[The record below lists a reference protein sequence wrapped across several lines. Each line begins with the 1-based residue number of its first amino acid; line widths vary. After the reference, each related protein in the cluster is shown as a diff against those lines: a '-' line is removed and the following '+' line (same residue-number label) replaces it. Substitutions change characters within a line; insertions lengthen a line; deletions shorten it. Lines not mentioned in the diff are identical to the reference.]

1 MDDAQT
7 GEGKGLQMRK
17 RLLTALVAL
26 SLFGAIYPTTAARA
40 TSDDPCA
47 PAEDGSVPE
56 MCQSGVAFPEMG
68 GAFFSAT
75 FTQLV
80 TAGELSRA
88 LFNVESGSIMFSEG
102 DLSATVGCN
111 SVFGAAELTLGNLS
125 AGVPDTLVLA
135 GPLASTKMYCDGLME
150 AEAALISI
158 LEGEFLSLVGDGITS
173 SNGIIRIEG
182 GVPIAM
188 AAVIEPEYPQYPPF
202 TVQVDGTNY
211 SVEGGQDGGYVVI
224 DGDQLSASVGCNT
237 LFAGVTVEGDTLL
250 LDGPLISTMMYCEG
264 LMDAEAALATVL
276 QGKNLTWVTPFDLRS
291 DSGSVAFAVYD
302 LCGDCV
308 TPPGEPSDPT
318 GLAVALTLLF
328 APIGAAAVALS
339 RGLATKN

>member
-1 MDDAQT
+1 
-7 GEGKGLQMRK
+7 MRN
-17 RLLTALVAL
+17 RLLSALMLAGL
-26 SLFGAIYPTTAARA
+26 LGIFAPASSAYA

-56 MCQSGVAFPEMG
+56 MCQGGVAFPEMG
-68 GAFFSAT
+68 GAFFSAE

-88 LFNVESGSIMFSEG
+88 LFNIESGSITFSDG
-102 DLSATVGCN
+102 SLSATVGCN
-111 SVFGAAELTLGNLS
+111 NVFGSAELTIGDPSTITLS
-125 AGVPDTLVLA
+125 
-135 GPLASTKMYCDGLME
+135 GPLASTKMFCEGLME

-158 LEGEFLSLVGDGITS
+158 LEGEFLSIVGDGITS
-173 SNGIIRIEG
+173 SNGMIRVEG

-188 AAVIEPEYPQYPPF
+188 PDVIAPQYPPF
-202 TVQVDGTNY
+202 TIQIDDTSYDVT
-211 SVEGGQDGGYVVI
+211 GGYVVI
-224 DGDQLSASVGCNT
+224 DGDRLSASVGCNT
-237 LFAGVTVEGDTLL
+237 LGGGVLVDGDTLT

-276 QGKNLTWVTPFDLRS
+276 QGENLTWVSPFELRS
-291 DSGSVAFAVYD
+291 DAGAVIFVS

-308 TPPGEPSDPT
+308 TPPGEPSNPT
-318 GLAVALTLLF
+318 GLAIALTLLF

-339 RGLATKN
+339 RGLATRS

>member
-1 MDDAQT
+1 
-7 GEGKGLQMRK
+7 MRK

-26 SLFGAIYPTTAARA
+26 SLFGAIYPATAVRA

-47 PAEDGSVPE
+47 PGEDGSVPE

-80 TAGELSRA
+80 TGGELSRA
-88 LFNVESGSIMFSEG
+88 LFNVESGSITFSDG
-102 DLSATVGCN
+102 SLSATVGCN
-111 SVFGAAELTLGNLS
+111 SIFGSAELIFGDLS
-125 AGVPDTLVLA
+125 AGSPSTLDLA
-135 GPLASTKMYCDGLME
+135 GPLAATKMYCDGLME
-150 AEAALISI
+150 AEEALISI
-158 LEGEFLSLVGDGITS
+158 LEGDLLSLVGDGITS

-188 AAVIEPEYPQYPPF
+188 ADVIEIEPEYPQYPPF
-202 TVQVDGTNY
+202 MIQIDGTNY
-211 SVEGGQDGGYVVI
+211 DVTGGYVVI

-237 LFAGVTVEGDTLL
+237 LAAGVTVEGDTLL

-276 QGKNLTWVTPFDLRS
+276 QGKNLTWFTPFDLRS

-302 LCGDCV
+302 LCGGCV

-318 GLAVALTLLF
+318 GLALAVMLLF
-328 APIGAAAVALS
+328 APIGSAAVALS

>member
-1 MDDAQT
+1 
-7 GEGKGLQMRK
+7 MRN
-17 RLLTALVAL
+17 RLLSALMLVGLLGIFAPV
-26 SLFGAIYPTTAARA
+26 SAAYA
-40 TSDDPCA
+40 NSDDPCA

-56 MCQSGVAFPEMG
+56 MCQGGVAFPEMSDYPEMG

-88 LFNVESGSIMFSEG
+88 LFNVESGSITFSDG
-102 DLSATVGCN
+102 SLSATVGCN
-111 SVFGAAELTLGNLS
+111 NVFGSAELTFGDLD
-125 AGVPDTLVLA
+125 AGVPTTLELA

-158 LEGEFLSLVGDGITS
+158 LEGEFLSIVGDGITS
-173 SNGIIRIEG
+173 SNGMIRIEG
-182 GVPIAM
+182 GVPIAIHDPM
-188 AAVIEPEYPQYPPF
+188 TPGLPEYPPF
-202 TVQVDGTNY
+202 VIQVDGTNY
-211 SVEGGQDGGYVVI
+211 DVTGGYVVI

-237 LFAGVTVEGDTLL
+237 LAAGVTVEGETLL
-250 LDGPLISTMMYCEG
+250 LNGPLISTEMYCEV

-276 QGKNLTWVTPFDLRS
+276 QGENLRWVTPFDLRS
-291 DSGSVAFAVYD
+291 DSGAVVFAVYD

-308 TPPGEPSDPT
+308 TPLGEPSDPT
-318 GLAVALTLLF
+318 GLALAVMLLF
-328 APIGAAAVALS
+328 APIGSAAVALS

>member
-1 MDDAQT
+1 
-7 GEGKGLQMRK
+7 MRK

-26 SLFGAIYPTTAARA
+26 SLFGAIYPTTAVRA

-56 MCQSGVAFPEMG
+56 MCQSGVAFPEMPDYPEMG

-80 TAGELSRA
+80 TGGELSRA
-88 LFNVESGSIMFSEG
+88 LFNVESGSITFSDG
-102 DLSATVGCN
+102 SLSATVGCN
-111 SVFGAAELTLGNLS
+111 SIFGSAELIFGDLS
-125 AGVPDTLVLA
+125 AGSPSTLDLA
-135 GPLASTKMYCDGLME
+135 GPLAATKMYCDGLME
-150 AEAALISI
+150 AEEALISI
-158 LEGEFLSLVGDGITS
+158 LEGDLLSLVGDGITS

-182 GVPIAM
+182 GVPIAIPD
-188 AAVIEPEYPQYPPF
+188 VIAPEYPPF
-202 TVQVDGTNY
+202 MILIDGTNY
-211 SVEGGQDGGYVVI
+211 DVTGGYVVI

-237 LFAGVTVEGDTLL
+237 LAAEVTVEGETLL
-250 LDGPLISTMMYCEG
+250 LNSPLISTEMYCEV

-276 QGKNLTWVTPFDLRS
+276 QGENLRWVTPFDLRS
-291 DSGSVAFAVYD
+291 DSGAVVFAVYD

-308 TPPGEPSDPT
+308 TPLGEPSDPT
-318 GLAVALTLLF
+318 GLALAVMLLF
-328 APIGAAAVALS
+328 APIGSAAAALS

>member
-1 MDDAQT
+1 M
-7 GEGKGLQMRK
+7 KGAQMRK

-26 SLFGAIYPTTAARA
+26 SLFGAIYPAAAVRA
-40 TSDDPCA
+40 VSDDPCA

-56 MCQSGVAFPEMG
+56 MCQGGIAFPEMG
-68 GAFFSAT
+68 GFFFSAT

-88 LFNVESGSIMFSEG
+88 LFNVESGSITFSDG

-111 SVFGAAELTLGNLS
+111 NVFGAAELTLGNLS
-125 AGVPDTLVLA
+125 AGVPDTLVLT

-188 AAVIEPEYPQYPPF
+188 ADVVAPQYPPF
-202 TVQVDGTNY
+202 MIQIDGTNY
-211 SVEGGQDGGYVVI
+211 DVASGYVII
-224 DGDQLSASVGCNT
+224 DGDRLSASVGCNT
-237 LFAGVTVEGDTLL
+237 LGAGVLVDGDTLT

-276 QGKNLTWVTPFDLRS
+276 QGENLTWVSPFELRS
-291 DSGSVAFAVYD
+291 DAGAVIFAA

-318 GLAVALTLLF
+318 GLALAVMLLF
-328 APIGAAAVALS
+328 APIGSAAVALS

>member
-1 MDDAQT
+1 
-7 GEGKGLQMRK
+7 MRN
-17 RLLTALVAL
+17 RLLSALMLAGL
-26 SLFGAIYPTTAARA
+26 LGIFAPASSAYA

-56 MCQSGVAFPEMG
+56 MCQGGVAFPEMG
-68 GAFFSAT
+68 GAFFSAE

-80 TAGELSRA
+80 TGDDLTRA
-88 LFNVESGSIMFSEG
+88 LFTVESGSITYSDG
-102 DLSATVGCN
+102 SLSATVGCN
-111 SVFGAAELTLGNLS
+111 NVFGAAALTIGDPSTITLS
-125 AGVPDTLVLA
+125 
-135 GPLASTKMYCDGLME
+135 GPLASTKMFCEGLME

-158 LEGEFLSLVGDGITS
+158 LEGQSLSIVSDGITS
-173 SNGIIRIEG
+173 SNGMIRVEG

-188 AAVIEPEYPQYPPF
+188 PDVIAPQYPPF
-202 TVQVDGTNY
+202 TIQIDGTSY
-211 SVEGGQDGGYVVI
+211 DVTGGYVVI
-224 DGDQLSASVGCNT
+224 DGDRISASVGCNT
-237 LFAGVTVEGDTLL
+237 LGGGVLVNGDTLT

-276 QGKNLTWVTPFDLRS
+276 QGENLTWVSPFELRS
-291 DSGSVAFAVYD
+291 DAGAVIFVA

-318 GLAVALTLLF
+318 GLAIALTLLF

-339 RGLATKN
+339 RGLATKS

>member
-1 MDDAQT
+1 
-7 GEGKGLQMRK
+7 MRN
-17 RLLTALVAL
+17 RLLSALLLAGLLGIFVPA
-26 SLFGAIYPTTAARA
+26 SSAYA

-56 MCQSGVAFPEMG
+56 MCQGGVAFPEMG
-68 GAFFSAT
+68 SGYFFSAE

-80 TAGELSRA
+80 TGDDLSRA
-88 LFNVESGSIMFSEG
+88 LFNVERGSIEFSNG
-102 DLSATVGCN
+102 SLSATVGCN
-111 SVFGAAELTLGNLS
+111 NVFGSAELTLGDPS
-125 AGVPDTLVLA
+125 TITLQ
-135 GPLASTKMYCDGLME
+135 GPLASTKMFCEGLME
-150 AEAALISI
+150 AEAGLISI
-158 LEGEFLSLVGDGITS
+158 LEGENLSIVSDGITS
-173 SNGIIRIEG
+173 ANGIIRIEG

-188 AAVIEPEYPQYPPF
+188 PDVIAPEYPPF
-202 TVQVDGTNY
+202 TIQVDGASY
-211 SVEGGQDGGYVVI
+211 DVAGGYVVI

-237 LFAGVTVEGDTLL
+237 LGGGVRVEGDTLM

-276 QGKNLTWVTPFDLRS
+276 HGENLVWVGPFELRS
-291 DSGSVAFAVYD
+291 DSGAVIFAS

-318 GLAVALTLLF
+318 GLAIALTLLF

-339 RGLATKN
+339 RGLATKS